1 MVRMEFLA
9 DATPQELI
17 KTITDKVQQ
26 MAAYPL
32 ENGIFV
38 FESVQET
45 ILPLMQE
52 LALQVKG
59 KLQGTDSLMP
69 QPSVLAQFTFTPVGR
84 GQTTEGKVIS
94 EDELLRPYLVEVCR
108 RLSEKWPMAEATL
121 RRDGDPKPEPSLSEL
136 QLLTDFENFQI
147 ELENFTQTYSTDAVK
162 YVNLAVRR
170 DLFLHRGS
178 FIDRKEQL
186 IDPNRV
192 RSWEVRLNLLG
203 VRNPWASKIELLIDV
218 EISRLGGRF
227 PVLLKITSMSSY
239 THLESVK
246 FTNDFVLHCKKT
258 WEWAATRPAGESVEI
273 GSKHSAS
280 DGTPVHELRAV
291 RPEIHKT
298 QPGQAKPNAEVP
310 ISESDGLAPPPASQA
325 EPKSLPWE
333 RIPDFSWD
341 RQALRLWWEGHTHK
355 EIGQKL
361 HLAEKTVLNRLSS
374 LRKTYGEDI
383 VVTERKRR
391 RRLGQSDY

>member
-1 MVRMEFLA
+1 MVRLEFLA

-17 KTITDKVQQ
+17 KTITDEVQH
-26 MAAYPL
+26 MAPYPS
-32 ENGIFV
+32 ENGTFV

-59 KLQGTDSLMP
+59 RLQGTASLIP
-69 QPSVLAQFTFTPVGR
+69 QRSVSAHFTFTPVGR
-84 GQTTEGKVIS
+84 GQTTEITVIS
-94 EDELLRPYLVEVCR
+94 GDELLRPYLVEICR
-108 RLSEKWPMAEATL
+108 HIAEKWPMAKATL

-147 ELENFTQTYSTDAVK
+147 ELENFTRAYSTDDVK

-170 DLFLHRGS
+170 DRFLHRGS

-203 VRNPWASKIELLIDV
+203 VRNPWASKVELLIDV

-227 PVLLKITSMSSY
+227 PVLLKITSMSPY
-239 THLESVK
+239 AHLESVK
-246 FTNDFVLHCKKT
+246 FANDFVLHCKKT
-258 WEWAATRPAGESVEI
+258 WEWATTRPTGESVEI

-280 DGTPVHELRAV
+280 EGSQVNELGAV
-291 RPEIHKT
+291 TPEIHKT
-298 QPGQAKPNAEVP
+298 QPGQAKPNAEMP
-310 ISESDGLAPPPASQA
+310 NSESDGLPPPPASQA

-333 RIPDFSWD
+333 KIPDLAWD

-361 HLAEKTVLNRLSS
+361 HLAEKTVLNRLSA
-374 LRKTYGEDI
+374 LRKTYGEEI

-391 RRLGQSDY
+391 RRPSQPNE